1 MHLGVGK
8 KREAPSPD
16 LAFRSRQPLFLSF
29 RLSSS
34 ALKMPNPEKPTFSFI
49 LISAPWLP
57 ASPLTNGST
66 AHPSHYLPSCSREKG
81 TPGSSK
87 KKQQKQHRGAV
98 GSSRA
103 LAVKDKDEVSNPPT
117 KEKKLIQEGLVSLV
131 GKEAAGKGPS
141 SGQEGL
147 GSRNL
152 ESWPKPQVSDP
163 SASLDKES
171 VYLFKKKK
179 KKKKRRRMEETEEH
193 CPGMLSSDR

>member
-8 KREAPSPD
+8 KRGAPTPD
-16 LAFRSRQPLFLSF
+16 LAFRSCQPLFLSF

-34 ALKMPNPEKPTFSFI
+34 ALKMPNPEKPTFSVI
-49 LISAPWLP
+49 MSSIPWIP
-57 ASPLTNGST
+57 VCPLTNGSA
-66 AHPSHYLPSCSREKG
+66 AHPSHYLPSCSREMG

-98 GSSRA
+98 GSSCA
-103 LAVKDKDEVSNPPT
+103 LAVKGKDEVSNPPT
-117 KEKKLIQEGLVSLV
+117 KEKKLIQESFM
-131 GKEAAGKGPS
+131 GKEAAGNGPS

-147 GSRNL
+147 GSQNL
-152 ESWPKPQVSDP
+152 ESPPKPQVSDS

-171 VYLFKKKK
+171 IYLCKKKK
-179 KKKKRRRMEETEEH
+179 KKKKRRMEETEEH